1 MAETPEKRQV
11 YYIPDNY
18 IKENRIHIGQLS
30 FRLRYLL
37 DSFILTLISGIFG
50 LLFIVLV
57 MKNASVSTKLTVAL
71 IICGP
76 GFLLG
81 QIGYNGDP
89 ISTAFANFLKWRNTS
104 AIYLYNTTPRL
115 LGSDPVKAMQGPT
128 GRDSIVEAVSNMRE
142 SMRRKAEEGE
152 LIEGESFAF
161 EYDPSI
167 DDYLEDNGDF
177 ESSDADLST
186 DLIDIHIDSEWDTS
200 DVQYVFSPDGYY
212 EPDEDEI
219 NLSDYETN

>member
-18 IKENRIHIGQLS
+18 ISESRIHIGQMS
-30 FRLRYLL
+30 FRVRNLI
-37 DSFILTLISGIFG
+37 DSVALTLFFGIFAAAFILLA
-50 LLFIVLV
+50 
-57 MKNASVSTKLTVAL
+57 MKGTSTSSKITAAI

-89 ISTAFANFLKWRNTS
+89 ISTTISNFFKWKKSNGIR
-104 AIYLYNTTPRL
+104 LYNTTPRL
-115 LGSDPVKAMQGPT
+115 LGSDPVKAMT
-128 GRDSIVEAVSNMRE
+128 ENSNGRDAIVDAVSNMRE
-142 SMRRKAEEGE
+142 NRRKKLEQNGLVEGE
-152 LIEGESFAF
+152 NFEF

-167 DDYLEDNGDF
+167 DDYLDENGDF
-177 ESSDADLST
+177 ADSDKAQDHVDIELNSEWNPDAVSFVFSSD
-186 DLIDIHIDSEWDTS
+186 
-200 DVQYVFSPDGYY
+200 GYN
-212 EPDEDEI
+212 EPDEEEI